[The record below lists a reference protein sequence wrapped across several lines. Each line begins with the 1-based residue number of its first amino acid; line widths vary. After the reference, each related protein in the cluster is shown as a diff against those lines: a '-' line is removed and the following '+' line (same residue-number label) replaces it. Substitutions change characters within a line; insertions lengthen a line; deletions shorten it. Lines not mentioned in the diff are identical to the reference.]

1 MESKSIHVGDLLEV
15 TTEGLAYGGDA
26 IARHEGLAIFVSF
39 AAPKERLRVRIT
51 ERKKNF
57 ARGIVDQVLEASPT
71 RREPH
76 CQYFGVCGGCQL
88 QHIGYDAQLA
98 AKTGFVRDALERIGR
113 IDWPHEIPIHHAE
126 EFGYRT
132 RAQVRIDP
140 KTGRVGFNRAASNVL
155 CDVES
160 CPILVPELDQA
171 LRSLRTTAATAPFAD
186 RAQVEIAAGH
196 AGVAFEPAPG
206 DLPGGALQQ
215 TVSGAVYEFSPS
227 TFFQGNA
234 GLLEKMV
241 EEAVGA
247 ASGSLAIDLYAGVG
261 LFTIQLARAFKQVIG
276 VENDQRSAGFARRNI
291 ATNRVTNIEYHR
303 SDAEQWLNEFPQT
316 SHPPV
321 DLVLLNPPRTG
332 AAEAIPRIAD
342 LNPTRVTYVSCDP
355 PTLARDLRGLIES
368 GYELSRVAAID
379 LFPQTYHIETI
390 AALERR

>member
-1 MESKSIHVGDLLEV
+1 MDDKSINVGDLLEV
-15 TTEGLAYGGDA
+15 MTEGLAYGGDA
-26 IARHEGLAIFVSF
+26 IARHEGLAIFVPF

-57 ARGIVDQVLEASPT
+57 ARGVVDQVLEASPS

-98 AKTGFVRDALERIGR
+98 AKTGSVRDALERIGR
-113 IDWPHEIPIHHAE
+113 IDWPHEIPIHHAA
-126 EFGYRT
+126 EFGYRA
-132 RAQVRIDP
+132 RAQVKIDP
-140 KTGRVGFNRAASNVL
+140 KTGRIGFNRAASNVV

-160 CPILVPELDQA
+160 CPVLVPELDQA
-171 LRSLRTTAATAPFAD
+171 LRSLRATVATAPFAD
-186 RAQVEIAAGH
+186 RAQVEIAAAH
-196 AGVAFEPAPG
+196 TGVAFEPVHG
-206 DLPGGALQQ
+206 GLPGGALRQ
-215 TVSGAVYEFSPS
+215 TVNGAVYEFGPS

-261 LFTIQLARAFKQVIG
+261 LFTIQLARAFKRVIG
-276 VENDQRSAGFARRNI
+276 VENDPRSAAFARKNL
-291 ATNRVTNIEYHR
+291 ATNQVANVEFHK
-303 SDAEQWLNEFPQT
+303 SDAEQWLNELPKT
-316 SHPPV
+316 GDTPV

-332 AAEAIPRIAD
+332 APNVIPRIVGV
-342 LNPTRVTYVSCDP
+342 NPTCITYVSCDP
-355 PTLARDLRGLIES
+355 PTLARDLRGLIDS
-368 GYELSRVAAID
+368 GYELSRVTAID
-379 LFPQTYHIETI
+379 LFPQTYHVETI